1 MLMAVAKDIRQFLAV
16 LMVILIAFTYS
27 FFLLLKDSVIEPGVD
42 STFEQVPISFIA
54 VFDMMYGS
62 FDLEYF
68 RKAPNPL
75 LAITHFILFMVIVP
89 TVMLNALIAIM
100 SDTFERVQ

>member
-42 STFEQVPISFIA
+42 STFEPRFGRERCGA
-54 VFDMMYGS
+54 G
-62 FDLEYF
+62 
-68 RKAPNPL
+68 R
-75 LAITHFILFMVIVP
+75 
-89 TVMLNALIAIM
+89 ALYP
-100 SDTFERVQ
+100 RY